1 MEFAEGGLL
10 HDQKG
15 IGFKEKVD
23 NGHESH
29 DEERKAS
36 KKSFQQSLIPSPP
49 PPSQWLW
56 RGGVRVLLQQQSKSC
71 IVPHAKA

>member
-1 MEFAEGGLL
+1 MEFVEGGLL

-36 KKSFQQSLIPSPP
+36 KKSFQQSLIPP
-49 PPSQWLW
+49 PPSQ
-56 RGGVRVLLQQQSKSC
+56 
-71 IVPHAKA
+71 